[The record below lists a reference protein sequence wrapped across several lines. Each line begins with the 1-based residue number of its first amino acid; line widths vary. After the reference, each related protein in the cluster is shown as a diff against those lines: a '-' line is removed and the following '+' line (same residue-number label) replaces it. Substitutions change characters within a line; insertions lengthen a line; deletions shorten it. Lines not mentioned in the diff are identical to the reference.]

1 MLMKIYVADFLCL
14 IKITNCRPGDCI
26 LQFDIIVRFQY
37 HLLKLLHSSVRILSY
52 FHAQCFEK
60 II

>member
-52 FHAQCFEK
+52 FHA
-60 II
+60 